1 MTKPPL
7 NDRFLGVENRAERSM
22 CGATFDFALL
32 IGDLANKALFD
43 KKDLPF

>member
-1 MTKPPL
+1 MTKLLL

-32 IGDLANKALFD
+32 IGDLARNALID